1 MVLKAQSMKRCSDL
15 YCKNGYEKGA
25 CPCGQA
31 PFMVFR
37 KPLGLSELYCGELK
51 KSLKQSVLYSA
62 KHFGCNRH
70 EQQADEEGNYNEYSC
85 IFYCSLHRYMA
96 RTEEQ
101 R

>member
-51 KSLKQSVLYSA
+51 KIPETICLILRQAFWLQSA
-62 KHFGCNRH
+62 
-70 EQQADEEGNYNEYSC
+70 
-85 IFYCSLHRYMA
+85 
-96 RTEEQ
+96 
-101 R
+101 